1 MFRAML
7 VAHREYGSA
16 VNSVASAY
24 DLRFPLQRYQPVE
37 RGSRRQRSKT
47 PQRPAKVWC
56 PVRPPDPP
64 GAVFSSSVPLRVRVL
79 QQGRPSVQSTAN
91 HCGYRPGA
99 SRRPGP
105 PGSQPHQRMLGAD
118 HLPEGSLGLLRVRRS
133 PASDHRASL
142 SSIRSR
148 RLWLEF
154 GDRSPPPALAM
165 PGMAAKT
172 KNGNEESPH
181 VMHPPLDLLRI
192 EMKATPA
199 WFNQKV
205 GGHPDD

>member
-24 DLRFPLQRYQPVE
+24 DLRFPYSVISLLNEALGDNAP
-37 RGSRRQRSKT
+37 K
-47 PQRPAKVWC
+47 PPKRPAKVWC

-133 PASDHRASL
+133 PGSDHRASL

-181 VMHPPLDLLRI
+181 VMHLHWTCCVLR
-192 EMKATPA
+192 
-199 WFNQKV
+199 
-205 GGHPDD
+205 